1 MYKYSLYHAK
11 SFIPFPFPS
20 KFYYHFYVF
29 IKGDF
34 FFGMNSIAIVM
45 KFRISLRHPA
55 TFIIELLF
63 ALFLMTP
70 FVCFRWV
77 GVCLVL
83 VHSRC
88 CAVTL
93 SRHSWVSNAAII
105 AIGTLLNWIFHLSRR
120 ATFLMMDVEKLVIIF
135 HAEPPVSPPL
145 MCLCRR
151 RVGVWK
157 RWHSGLFHQRSY
169 FNCYRN
175 SAGRN
180 FAFYILYVSI
190 SRRRRSAY
198 KIIAALEVFTIL
210 TFEDPMNLLLLK
222 LSWCGDKNF
231 TSSNV
236 EILIVSLWVLYS
248 WNGIPL

>member
-1 MYKYSLYHAK
+1 MPKASFLSPTRA
-11 SFIPFPFPS
+11 SFITIFMCS
-20 KFYYHFYVF
+20 LKA
-29 IKGDF
+29 IS
-34 FFGMNSIAIVM
+34 FGMNSIAIVM

-120 ATFLMMDVEKLVIIF
+120 ATLLMMDVEKLVIIF

-157 RWHSGLFHQRSY
+157 RGHSGLFHQRSY
-169 FNCYRN
+169 FNCYRI
-175 SAGRN
+175 SAGRH
-180 FAFYILYVSI
+180 FSFYIFYTSPSPDVGARHI
-190 SRRRRSAY
+190 
-198 KIIAALEVFTIL
+198 K
-210 TFEDPMNLLLLK
+210 LLQRWRFLRFGLLK
-222 LSWCGDKNF
+222 IQWTCYFLNWADA
-231 TSSNV
+231 
-236 EILIVSLWVLYS
+236 EIKILRVLMLKS
-248 WNGIPL
+248 